1 MLRGK
6 FTEHQY
12 LNLIKN
18 IIKTGNRVVGRNG
31 PVYSKLGVMMQ
42 YQLRNGEIP
51 LITTK
56 KLAWK
61 TCLRELLWFIKGV
74 PDNNILKKNNVKI
87 WDGNSSREYL
97 DSIGLEHYREGELG
111 PIYGYQ
117 WRNWNKPYIGLDKE
131 EDIMVE
137 PVYGSFS
144 NKEGID
150 QLQNIINALKD
161 KEKRH
166 SRRLIMTAWNPE
178 QIEEMALPPCHVLS
192 QFHVSEYN
200 ELSCT
205 LYQRSGDVGL
215 GIPFNIASYSF
226 LTHILAKHTGLYP
239 GKFIH
244 FIADAHIYEEHIPE
258 LTAQVE
264 KEPYLFPSILV
275 KKRNEIEDYTMNDIE
290 IFNYKY
296 HKGSK
301 MRMKA

>member
-161 KEKRH
+161 KEK
-166 SRRLIMTAWNPE
+166 
-178 QIEEMALPPCHVLS
+178 
-192 QFHVSEYN
+192 
-200 ELSCT
+200 
-205 LYQRSGDVGL
+205 D
-215 GIPFNIASYSF
+215 
-226 LTHILAKHTGLYP
+226 IL
-239 GKFIH
+239 
-244 FIADAHIYEEHIPE
+244 
-258 LTAQVE
+258 
-264 KEPYLFPSILV
+264 
-275 KKRNEIEDYTMNDIE
+275 ED
-290 IFNYKY
+290 
-296 HKGSK
+296 
-301 MRMKA
+301 

>member
-1 MLRGK
+1 MLKDIFSER
-6 FTEHQY
+6 QY

-18 IIKTGNRVVGRNG
+18 IIRTGNKVVGRNG

-42 YQLRNGEIP
+42 YNLRDGQMP

-74 PDNNILKKNNVKI
+74 PDNNLLTKNNVKI
-87 WDGNSSREYL
+87 WNGNSTREYL
-97 DSIGLEHYREGELG
+97 DSVGLEHYREGELG

-117 WRNWNKPYIGLDKE
+117 WRNWNKPYVGIDKA
-131 EDIMVE
+131 DV
-137 PVYGSFS
+137 S
-144 NKEGID
+144 NKGGID
-150 QLQNIINALKD
+150 QLQNIIDALKD

-192 QFHVSEYN
+192 QFHVSEQN

-258 LTAQVE
+258 LNEQIR
-264 KEPYLFPSILV
+264 KKPFLFPSILV
-275 KKRNEIEDYTMNDIE
+275 NKRDDIEDYSMNDIK
-290 IFNYKY
+290 IFNYRY
-296 HKGSK
+296 HKGNK

>member
-1 MLRGK
+1 M
-6 FTEHQY
+6 FSEHQY

-18 IIKTGNRVVGRNG
+18 IIKSGNRVVGRNG

-74 PDNNILKKNNVKI
+74 PDNNLLKKNNVKI

-97 DSIGLEHYREGELG
+97 DSVGLEHYREGELG

-131 EDIMVE
+131 EDKDIMAE

-192 QFHVSEYN
+192 QFHVSEQN

-264 KEPYLFPSILV
+264 KQPYLFPSILV
-275 KKRNEIEDYTMNDIE
+275 KRRKEIEDYTMNDIE